1 MKIGNFLHHGS
12 FFFFLLVCF
21 FFFAFGTILM
31 RYSAVTTVFVEIA
44 DTGAHPDRYAIVQW
58 TQGDAYLV

>member
-12 FFFFLLVCF
+12 FFFFVGLF